1 MTYCVGLLLD
11 QGLVLASD
19 SRTNAGVDYISSY
32 SKLHLFQPAPDR
44 IFVLLAAGSLATT
57 REVVD
62 RIHRDLDQAANLQA
76 PPPGLGTTLLT
87 ANYLFEVANYVGQM
101 CLAVQ
106 NEHAPALRPIGV
118 SAEATFILGGQI
130 AGQPHGLF
138 LVYPQGNAIAATPET
153 PYLQIG
159 ESKFGKP
166 VLDEFAYPGLSLD
179 DGARL
184 CLISLEA
191 TARSNLT
198 VAPPFELA
206 VCPRDQLALSYR
218 LKLEADAPELAAL
231 ATSWHHSQRQAF
243 AALPRFAWEQEGT
256 QPQPQ

>member
-166 VLDEFAYPGLSLD
+166 VLDEFRLPWPVPGRWGSPVPDLPGGDRTFQPHRRPALRASRLPAGPACPLLSAQV
-179 DGARL
+179 G
-184 CLISLEA
+184 
-191 TARSNLT
+191 
-198 VAPPFELA
+198 
-206 VCPRDQLALSYR
+206 
-218 LKLEADAPELAAL
+218 
-231 ATSWHHSQRQAF
+231 
-243 AALPRFAWEQEGT
+243 G
-256 QPQPQ
+256 

>member
-44 IFVLLAAGSLATT
+44 IFILLAAGSLATT

-62 RIHRDLDQAANLQA
+62 RIHRDLDRAANPQGNEPTQA
-76 PPPGLGTTLLT
+76 ITLLN
-87 ANYLFEVANYVGQM
+87 ANYLFEAVNYIGQM
-101 CLAVQ
+101 SLAVQ
-106 NEHAPALRPIGV
+106 NEHAPALRQVGA

-138 LVYPQGNAIAATPET
+138 LIYPQGNAIAATPET

-184 CLISLEA
+184 CLVSLEG
-191 TARSNLT
+191 TALSNLT

-206 VCPRDQLALSYR
+206 VCPRDQISLSHR
-218 LKLEADAPELAAL
+218 LKLDADSPELVSLAA
-231 ATSWHHSQRQAF
+231 SWHQGQRHAF
-243 AALPRFAWEQEGT
+243 AALPRFPWEQGGI
-256 QPQPQ
+256 QPQP